1 MARGTRVDIN
11 LDRAKIKQML
21 HSTSNNAARRA
32 AYATRDQAKRNLTT
46 SGRIDTGRLRDSI
59 RASRKR
65 TRGTTVTWS
74 VGTPL
79 QYGLYQE
86 KGIGPVTPVKAK
98 ALRFKPKGSNTFVF
112 AQRTK
117 GFSGAFYL
125 KRAYQSIKVSDFLP

>member
-1 MARGTRVDIN
+1 MARGKRVKVTLHKSRIN
-11 LDRAKIKQML
+11 PML
-21 HSTSNNAARRA
+21 YRHSDMCGRRA
-32 AYATRDQAKRNLTT
+32 AEKTRDRARRNLV
-46 SGRIDTGRLRDSI
+46 SAGRMDTGRLYRSI
-59 RASRKR
+59 RARKSRAK
-65 TRGTTVTWS
+65 GTTVTWN

-98 ALRFKPKGSNTFVF
+98 ALRFKPKGSNVFVF